1 MLRRSTMM
9 DWSYEDDP
17 EFKTSG
23 WKLFTEPYRGSWSI
37 VDSYRIVETPT
48 RFYSFLEPPRYS

>member
-1 MLRRSTMM
+1 MM